1 MKKNTTNSTM
11 TTTSVKLNNSSSSS
25 NSFSNPSK
33 GNRAQAAI
41 KTVILS
47 LMAIELRFN
56 QKGKV

>member
-1 MKKNTTNSTM
+1 MKKNTMTSTM
-11 TTTSVKLNNSSSSS
+11 TTTLVKLSNNSNSSS
-25 NSFSNPSK
+25 NLCK